1 VNDPGKPP
9 GVEDP
14 PPFLG
19 TWTRLYAVV
28 LGWLGLVV
36 LLMHLFT
43 QHYR

>member
-1 VNDPGKPP
+1 VTGPDRPR
-9 GVEDP
+9 GVDDP

-43 QHYR
+43 QRYR